1 MGLFRLLQ
9 LRQWADNENE
19 AGCEAEAE
27 GIKAAAG
34 IKAEAGMVSHVF
46 LKGFCMFWFKL
57 VWFSRVSKVSSWLL
71 RGL

>member
-34 IKAEAGMVSHVF
+34 IKAEAGMVSLAF
-46 LKGFCMFWFKL
+46 ACF
-57 VWFSRVSKVSSWLL
+57 
-71 RGL
+71 

>member
-34 IKAEAGMVSHVF
+34 IKAEAGMVSQVF
-46 LKGFCMFWFKL
+46 SKGFACFGLNLYGFHE
-57 VWFSRVSKVSSWLL
+57 LL
-71 RGL
+71 RFLHGC